1 MVASAVILAG
11 GASSRMQTNK
21 ALIEL
26 FAGQRM
32 IDYVIGKLQP
42 VFDDILV
49 VTNDPH
55 LYQGVKARVIT
66 DWYPRRGP
74 LSGIH
79 AGLMAAA
86 AEKSLVLACDMPFF
100 SLELAQ
106 FMLSTIDNWQ
116 AVVPVHNDRLQ
127 SLSAVYDR
135 SAAAAAEQL
144 IKEGQSKLRILF
156 ERINFQVLTE
166 ESIIPFGNPERLF
179 TNVNTRDS
187 LDQARLILGV
197 S

>member
-1 MVASAVILAG
+1 MILAG

-32 IDYVIGKLQP
+32 IDYVISKLQP

-55 LYQGVKARVIT
+55 LYDRVQARVIT

-106 FMLSTIDNWQ
+106 FMLSIIDNWQ
-116 AVVPVHNDRLQ
+116 AVVPIYNDRLQ

-144 IKEGQSKLRILF
+144 IKEGYSKLRMLF
-156 ERINFQVLTE
+156 ERINFQVLAE
-166 ESIIPFGNPERLF
+166 ENIIPFGNPERLF

-187 LDQARLILGV
+187 LDQARLMLGV
-197 S
+197 R